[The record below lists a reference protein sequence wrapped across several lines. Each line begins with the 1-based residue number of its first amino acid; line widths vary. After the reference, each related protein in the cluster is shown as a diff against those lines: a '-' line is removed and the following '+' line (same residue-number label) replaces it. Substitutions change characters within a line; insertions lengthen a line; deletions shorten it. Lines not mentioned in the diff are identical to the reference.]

1 MVSDVGLIAMSFI
14 SLAGMVLL
22 FILNTSTWFKK
33 ENFKIK
39 KAAVVG
45 ENRIKLKKLEKELG
59 LKGTNIPTGNE
70 QRSTMEVGGDLLG
83 ILKNLNGD
91 QIQGLADK
99 FLKPKDEIDEGYE
112 ERPPDTITSLLE
124 FANNNPELA
133 ESFLKGV
140 TGAKKGENNES
151 NIYEG

>member
-59 LKGTNIPTGNE
+59 LKGTNLPTGNDS
-70 QRSTMEVGGDLLG
+70 RSTMEVGGDLLG
-83 ILKNLNGD
+83 LLKNLNTD

-99 FLKPKDEIDEGYE
+99 FLPKEEADEGYE
-112 ERPPDTITSLLE
+112 ERPPDTMTSLLE
-124 FANNNPELA
+124 FANNHPELA

-140 TGAKKGENNES
+140 TGGKKGETSET
-151 NIYEG
+151 NIYES